1 MKKPVVLMILD
12 GWGISAPGAGNA
24 ITKARTPEMD
34 DLYDRYPHT
43 TLLASGEAVGLPAG
57 QQGNSE
63 VGHLNLGA
71 GRIVYQELTRINKTI
86 AEHTFEHQA
95 AFVQVMD
102 NCRQKGSALHLMG
115 LVSPGGVHSHS
126 EHLLALVSMAHDRQ
140 IEQVYIHCFLDGR
153 DVAPASA
160 LEYIRKLEQDLN
172 AMGTGQI
179 ATVCGRYYAMDRDNR
194 WDRVEKAYR
203 MLTEGQ
209 GETAQSA
216 AEAVEQ
222 SYAQGITDEFVLPT
236 VVTDAQGAPL
246 AKIRSGDGVIFFNF
260 RADRAREITKCF
272 VLPEFKP
279 FEREKLAVEFVGM
292 TQYEEDLPMLV
303 AFPPED
309 LVNTLGEVLSKA
321 GKRQFRTAETEK
333 YAHVTFF
340 FNGGIEEPHA
350 GEERLLVPSP
360 KVATYDLQPQM
371 SAEAVTEGLLKA
383 IDSDQYDFILV
394 NYANTDMVGH
404 TGSLQAA
411 VTAVQTVDGCV
422 GQVARAVLKKQ
433 GVLLIT
439 ADHGNAE
446 CMLQPGSEQPF
457 TAHTANPVPLILVS
471 QEEYALHSGIL
482 ADVAP
487 TVLKLMNLGQPEQMT
502 GQALIQ

>member
-1 MKKPVVLMILD
+1 
-12 GWGISAPGAGNA
+12 
-24 ITKARTPEMD
+24 
-34 DLYDRYPHT
+34 
-43 TLLASGEAVGLPAG
+43 
-57 QQGNSE
+57 
-63 VGHLNLGA
+63 
-71 GRIVYQELTRINKTI
+71 
-86 AEHTFEHQA
+86 
-95 AFVQVMD
+95 
-102 NCRQKGSALHLMG
+102 
-115 LVSPGGVHSHS
+115 
-126 EHLLALVSMAHDRQ
+126 
-140 IEQVYIHCFLDGR
+140 
-153 DVAPASA
+153 
-160 LEYIRKLEQDLN
+160 
-172 AMGTGQI
+172 
-179 ATVCGRYYAMDRDNR
+179 
-194 WDRVEKAYR
+194 
-203 MLTEGQ
+203 
-209 GETAQSA
+209 
-216 AEAVEQ
+216 
-222 SYAQGITDEFVLPT
+222 
-236 VVTDAQGAPL
+236 
-246 AKIRSGDGVIFFNF
+246 
-260 RADRAREITKCF
+260 
-272 VLPEFKP
+272 
-279 FEREKLAVEFVGM
+279 
-292 TQYEEDLPMLV
+292 MLV

-340 FNGGIEEPHA
+340 FNGCIEEPHA